1 MVAAAVGVPHCRIW
15 VLVRPARFVSIA
27 RTSNWLLP
35 VSLGRACLAEWPDP
49 LLTWGMPIVCH
60 ALQHAD
66 LSEREVEATVRD
78 YRAAAHPPAEGLEQ
92 PDGGE
97 RHAAAAAA
105 AAAGGGSP
113 EQDGRRQAAARP
125 FVAVL
130 ATTDAGL
137 RSLPKELLPLSP
149 TLLVSYDLPT
159 RKVSGPLGVG
169 GAVWTGDGRWRHTQA
184 PLLYCTLQPVVLPP
198 VLQDVYQRR
207 ITHVLGS
214 RSSAGGQR
222 IAVNF
227 AIAGQLEEFRQVG
240 GGALGWCG
248 CGWSEVGD
256 MEWAGLAAGGV
267 PQGGWM
273 RQAWDA

>member
-125 FVAVL
+125 LWLGFDSRPSELVVRL
-130 ATTDAGL
+130 LGL
-137 RSLPKELLPLSP
+137 N
-149 TLLVSYDLPT
+149 
-159 RKVSGPLGVG
+159 GF
-169 GAVWTGDGRWRHTQA
+169 
-184 PLLYCTLQPVVLPP
+184 VVL
-198 VLQDVYQRR
+198 VRSRVASSCRFAM
-207 ITHVLGS
+207 ITLH
-214 RSSAGGQR
+214 
-222 IAVNF
+222 NF
-227 AIAGQLEEFRQVG
+227 AR
-240 GGALGWCG
+240 
-248 CGWSEVGD
+248 SK
-256 MEWAGLAAGGV
+256 
-267 PQGGWM
+267 
-273 RQAWDA
+273 

>member
-1 MVAAAVGVPHCRIW
+1 MWVRMWVRVWVRRDGLEMGGGGTLDSLWCCCNAMHSVLPLVPQDVYRRRITHAGQPTQVPHLC
-15 VLVRPARFVSIA
+15 
-27 RTSNWLLP
+27 
-35 VSLGRACLAEWPDP
+35 
-49 LLTWGMPIVCH
+49 
-60 ALQHAD
+60 
-66 LSEREVEATVRD
+66 
-78 YRAAAHPPAEGLEQ
+78 
-92 PDGGE
+92 
-97 RHAAAAAA
+97 
-105 AAAGGGSP
+105 
-113 EQDGRRQAAARP
+113 
-125 FVAVL
+125 
-130 ATTDAGL
+130 
-137 RSLPKELLPLSP
+137 
-149 TLLVSYDLPT
+149 
-159 RKVSGPLGVG
+159 
-169 GAVWTGDGRWRHTQA
+169 
-184 PLLYCTLQPVVLPP
+184 CTLHPVLPP
-198 VLQDVYQRR
+198 VPQDVYQRR